1 MHPETSD
8 LAVTPSADNAKHK
21 PIMVVGR
28 KVPEKVICEICSKL
42 VSKANYKN
50 HIKHHEPPTM
60 ECPKCDG
67 KLLLLNYFS
76 SFAAV
81 KIGKKKCAPSFVS
94 K

>member
-42 VSKANYKN
+42 VSKANYGNHLKN
-50 HIKHHEPPTM
+50 HEPPTM
-60 ECPKCDG
+60 ECPKCPTVVRIF
-67 KLLLLNYFS
+67 YE
-76 SFAAV
+76 
-81 KIGKKKCAPSFVS
+81 KISIDLAWQDVPDNFIK
-94 K
+94 